1 MRGNG
6 IGWSRRHFVAGAAA
20 GVGAAAL
27 GGVARAFAADTA
39 GIAPQPYFASVGRTL
54 DAMAKL
60 GAPLQSA
67 DAERIATLTQAN
79 DAAAVAEAETLL
91 DRYTLARL
99 EIDAA
104 GVGSVIPGGAAPT
117 LVEQGWRLFL
127 VRIANPTG
135 RNDRINFSTGPFSRT
150 PGRMSVG
157 GFSVSQRAYLMDTLK
172 KGPLIEKMWLMTQM
186 YGAMPVPPLGFQALP
201 LSTFAVEYQVIQVFS
216 RDAGKHEAKL
226 ALTMLS
232 NVQGLFAPSSSRM
245 FAFDCLPSRTV
256 ALEGARRGR

>member
-1 MRGNG
+1 M
-6 IGWSRRHFVAGAAA
+6 
-20 GVGAAAL
+20 

-104 GVGSVIPGGAAPT
+104 GVGSVMPGGAAPT

-150 PGRMSVG
+150 PGAH
-157 GFSVSQRAYLMDTLK
+157 VSRRFFRVAARLPDGHAEERTAHRKDVADDADVRRYARAS
-172 KGPLIEKMWLMTQM
+172 PRIS
-186 YGAMPVPPLGFQALP
+186 GAPAFDIRRRVSGDPSCSAAMRA
-201 LSTFAVEYQVIQVFS
+201 ST
-216 RDAGKHEAKL
+216 K
-226 ALTMLS
+226 
-232 NVQGLFAPSSSRM
+232 PSSR
-245 FAFDCLPSRTV
+245 
-256 ALEGARRGR
+256 